1 MVSVYRKT
9 AKGQS
14 EIETRAHRLTPRQ
27 RSALILVDGKRSS
40 EDLRKLVL
48 QEPDQILGHLLHEG
62 FIEVIAELA
71 SATPAAALAPAAP
84 VAAPAEATPRP
95 KSIPFEQT
103 RRDAVHALTDL
114 VGPLGEALAIR
125 MERARHP
132 GELRPLIV
140 VAQQVIA
147 NTRGQQAAN
156 GYGTR
161 FSLD

>member
-40 EDLRKLVL
+40 EDLSKLVL
-48 QEPDQILGHLLHEG
+48 QEPVQILGHLLHEG
-62 FIEVIAELA
+62 LIEVIAELA
-71 SATPAAALAPAAP
+71 STTPAAALAPAAP

-95 KSIPFEQT
+95 KFVPFEQT

-140 VAQQVIA
+140 VAQQVIG

-156 GYGTR
+156 DYGAR